1 MNPLKIRTDDE
12 VVELQEN
19 HEWILGWQRAG
30 KEAVER
36 AIRNG
41 EILTGVKDQL
51 AHGEFL
57 PWIERVL
64 PFSDRAAEDYM
75 RIYRYRNKT
84 ANVAD
89 LREARDVAQ
98 LEDKRARQEKKSD
111 IRRKVEDG
119 EPPPKDR
126 GDRRI
131 YTKIVEDQ
139 EYEDRKEEAVKQKET
154 AAKPKPSSSVQAE
167 KILEDMVRNSSEEHI
182 FTEFDLKRLIGELKI
197 RITAIPEIS
206 RRHEVINRIIKSMK
220 QLAIE
225 CDRLSISI

>member
-12 VVELQEN
+12 VAELRAN
-19 HEWILGWQRAG
+19 HEWILGWQQAG
-30 KEAVER
+30 QEAVER

-41 EILTGVKDQL
+41 EILTEVKDQL
-51 AHGEFL
+51 SHGEFL
-57 PWIERVL
+57 PWIEGYL
-64 PFSDRAAEDYM
+64 SFSERTARDYM
-75 RIYRYRNKT
+75 RIYRYRDKT

-98 LEDKRARQEKKSD
+98 LEDKRIKQHKESD
-111 IRRKVEDG
+111 IRRKVEEG
-119 EPPPKDR
+119 GPPPKDR

-131 YTKIVEDQ
+131 YTRIVEDQ
-139 EYEDRKEEAVKQKET
+139 EYEDRKEEAIKQKET
-154 AAKPKPSSSVQAE
+154 AAKPKLNSSDQAE
-167 KILEDMVRNSSEEHI
+167 KILEDLVRNSSEEYI

-220 QLAIE
+220 KLAIE